1 MRFIYRGVRYE
12 ATPATL
18 ATQEA
23 EIGGTYRGATW
34 HRHTLIE
41 TPAPQP
47 VRHLKYRGVPY
58 TIGDVAANPV
68 DVAPAAVPQAAA
80 NLAGVSASRI
90 VPSMVR
96 AQVDRLHRSNIQHN
110 IEHRLE
116 VAKAQHNNVLV
127 ALLEKEFEEALC
139 R

>member
-18 ATQEA
+18 ATQES
-23 EIGGTYRGATW
+23 EIGGKYRGAAWRT
-34 HRHTLIE
+34 HTLIE

-47 VRHLKYRGVPY
+47 IRHLKYRGVPY
-58 TIGDVAANPV
+58 TIGDVAIDRV
-68 DVAPAAVPQAAA
+68 DVASATVPQAA
-80 NLAGVSASRI
+80 NLAGASTSRI
-90 VPSMVR
+90 LPSMVR
-96 AQVDRLHRSNIQHN
+96 AQVDRLHRANIQHN

-127 ALLEKEFEEALC
+127 ALLEREFEEALC